1 METRVVK
8 TSNIPKAGGNGELR
22 TRFSKEFAKA
32 RTLKRGEALELSYS
46 RNTLADK
53 ARETLC
59 AVIKRQKM
67 NYKVVLRSKK
77 VYIVRK

>member
-8 TSNIPKAGGNGELR
+8 TRNIPRAGEGELR
-22 TRFSKEFAKA
+22 TKFSKEFAKA

-53 ARETLC
+53 ARETLW
-59 AVIKRQKM
+59 AVIKRHKL
-67 NYKVVLRSKK
+67 NYHVVLRSKK
-77 VYIVRK
+77 VYITRK